1 MINKEQ
7 RRILGQLRDSQD
19 VPFSEM
25 VRMAGLDPATDFVG
39 ATLRNVNF
47 RTSDLAGY
55 SFARADLTGA
65 DMTKAKGKERL
76 VLTGAITRDAEGLP
90 DHAMRPSDPALQV
103 GETRDAPHLPTL
115 VRIPAGTF
123 LMGTPAVE
131 NKREGMKK
139 EWAAWST
146 PQRRMT
152 IPNPFLLGKTLV
164 TRGQFARFVAEKG
177 YKTEPKARTF
187 EPDAYGKWRH
197 ELGENRDWQNPG
209 FEQTDDHP
217 VVCVNHDDAVAY
229 IEWLRDTTKK
239 DYRLPSEAEWEY
251 AARAGTTTA
260 RFWGDDRVQAVRYA
274 KVADA
279 ALMRV
284 MGRDFNPEQF
294 FEGDSGYP
302 FTAPVGGFLPN
313 PFGLYDMLGNVWEW
327 MADYWTDK
335 LPGLLQDGRPNTTGD
350 SELRALRGG
359 AWSDDPWVVHAGHRS
374 GSGTGNRNIHTGF
387 RVARTL

>member
-1 MINKEQ
+1 MKLTPDEARTIAA
-7 RRILGQLRDSQD
+7 LRARPKAD
-19 VPFSEM
+19 FTTLAKT
-25 VRMAGLDPATDFVG
+25 AGLNPRLDFVG
-39 ATLRNVNF
+39 ANLRGLDF
-47 RTSDLAGY
+47 GTADLAHFN
-55 SFARADLTGA
+55 FARADLRGA
-65 DMTKAKGKERL
+65 DFSHARNKDGVVFVDAKTDRSTK
-76 VLTGAITRDAEGLP
+76 GLP
-90 DHAMRPSDPALQV
+90 TGRV
-103 GETRDAPHLPTL
+103 TRDAPHLPTL